1 MVSHN
6 TLCQPSQCIVCVF
19 RCLIRMIFF
28 FLCGTVL
35 LGLLHDVVIL
45 IVRISIGFQNSR
57 STLIGHRRYTVQC
70 IILIEPC
77 YIAFVLISI
86 ISKVNDRKQFSSFV
100 IAVFADQFFLVTAFN
115 LCFDSDQILVLVI
128 RIVQAF
134 HSSVFCQRISDFRDL
149 IFRIIAVRGL
159 VFCDLCISRLCFL

>member
-1 MVSHN
+1 MVGHD
-6 TLCQPSQCIVCVF
+6 TLRQPSQCIVRVF

-28 FLCGTVL
+28 LFCGTVL

-57 STLIGHRRYTVQC
+57 TTLIGHRRYTVQC

-77 YIAFVLISI
+77 HIAFVLISI

-100 IAVFADQFFLVTAFN
+100 IAVFADQFFLVTAFD

-134 HSSVFCQRISDFRDL
+134 HSSVFCQRISNFRDL
-149 IFRIIAVRGL
+149 IFRIIAVRDL